1 MRCFLYLMTVL
12 SLGLS
17 GGLVADADDASDIKH
32 VIPSDSAM
40 MHADFERIASGQS
53 IPSSSKFQDK
63 SLTLM
68 LLALKVKDD
77 QKAKAEFRFLTDG
90 YPKPSALASELFH
103 ERRTGKRGILLRP
116 VTFIQSDRITD
127 FTCDV
132 KADKATGTVSF
143 NVPNLYQGKV
153 KYVAR
158 KLDTN
163 WFITE
168 FIMPAHGIH
177 LIRSDDGLWKEKS

>member
-1 MRCFLYLMTVL
+1 MRCFLSLMTVL

-17 GGLVADADDASDIKH
+17 GGLVADADDGSNIKH
-32 VIPSDSAM
+32 AVPADSAM
-40 MHADFERIASGQS
+40 MQADFERLATGQS
-53 IPSSSKFQDK
+53 IRSASKVEDK

-77 QKAKAEFRFLTDG
+77 EKAKAEFRFLTDG
-90 YPKPSALASELFH
+90 YPKPSELAAELYQ
-103 ERRTGKRGILLRP
+103 ERRTGKRGILLGP
-116 VTFIQSDRITD
+116 VTFIHSDRITD

-132 KADKATGTVSF
+132 KTDKATGTVSF
-143 NVPNLYQGKV
+143 KVPNLYQGKV
-153 KYVAR
+153 NYVAR
-158 KLDTN
+158 KLGTK

-177 LIRSDDGLWKEKS
+177 LVRSDDGLWKEKS